1 MKTVTELPEDVTEDE
16 NVFIAMPDGA
26 RLAARIWR
34 PAGSDTA
41 PVPAVLEY
49 IPYRKRFGT
58 TVRDAVTHGYL
69 AGHGYACV
77 RVDLRGSGESD
88 GVLRDE
94 YLEQEL
100 ADGEAVIDWIAK
112 QPWCDGQVAMIG
124 ISWGGFNA
132 LQIAARRPD
141 ALKTIITLSSTDD
154 RYADDIHH
162 MGGCL
167 LGDNL
172 SWASVMLSYNSLP
185 PDPALVGERWRE
197 MWMERLE
204 NMTPWLET
212 WLTHQ
217 RRDDYW
223 RHGSVCEDYSAITC
237 PVFAVGG
244 WADGYSNAVFRLLT
258 HLQAPCLGLIGPWGH
273 RYPHFGAPG
282 PAIGFLQEVLRWLDH
297 WMKAVDTGVMDEPML
312 RAWMQD
318 SVVPTS
324 QYDHRPGRWVGEDI
338 WPPRTTDMR
347 VFGLDDCRLSDG
359 SPSSRVTEEI
369 VSVLSPLNLGLFAG
383 KWCSYASGPDLAH
396 DQRQED
402 GGAIVFDSA
411 PLTETLEILGAP
423 VLEIDVS
430 SDRPVALLA
439 ARLSDVRPNDEVTR
453 VTYGLLNLAHR
464 DGSDS
469 PSPLEPGRSYRI
481 RLQLNE
487 IAQAF
492 PAGHR
497 IRLSL
502 SSSYWP
508 LAWPPP
514 EPARLTFNLRNA
526 RFSLPVHH
534 PSGGAEDRLISF
546 PEPEGAPPPSR
557 TLLRPEEHAW
567 TVQRDLASDASVL
580 EVTND
585 RGRWRLDE
593 IGLEVDTAGWEWY
606 HSRGNDFAS
615 VFGETLWRR
624 ALARDDWQIRTETRT
639 TLSSSSRS
647 FRIDAQVDA
656 YELAGDHERRVFC
669 RSWSRRIPRDL
680 V

>member
-1 MKTVTELPEDVTEDE
+1 
-16 NVFIAMPDGA
+16 
-26 RLAARIWR
+26 
-34 PAGSDTA
+34 
-41 PVPAVLEY
+41 
-49 IPYRKRFGT
+49 
-58 TVRDAVTHGYL
+58 
-69 AGHGYACV
+69 
-77 RVDLRGSGESD
+77 
-88 GVLRDE
+88 
-94 YLEQEL
+94 
-100 ADGEAVIDWIAK
+100 
-112 QPWCDGQVAMIG
+112 
-124 ISWGGFNA
+124 
-132 LQIAARRPD
+132 
-141 ALKTIITLSSTDD
+141 
-154 RYADDIHH
+154 
-162 MGGCL
+162 
-167 LGDNL
+167 
-172 SWASVMLSYNSLP
+172 
-185 PDPALVGERWRE
+185 
-197 MWMERLE
+197 MERLE

-223 RHGSVCEDYSAITC
+223 RHGSICEDYSAITC

-258 HLQAPCLGLIGPWGH
+258 HLKAPCLGLIGPWGH

-469 PSPLEPGRSYRI
+469 PAPLEPGRSYRI

-624 ALARDDWQIRTETRT
+624 ALARDDWQVRTETRT